1 MTNRAVVV
9 ALALVV
15 AACGDT
21 AIDPSTTT
29 TIAQAPA
36 TTVATTAASAPTE
49 ASTTTEAAA
58 PTTVAFNDNGS
69 TTTTTTT
76 TVPTTTT
83 EAVTTTT
90 APATTTTEAVGLGVV
105 IAPEDCEGYERDH
118 YRPHG
123 TSWRELGGVGYLTGE
138 ALDGGDVDHVVGL
151 EEGWCSGIRE
161 PAFGSAGENHR
172 ASVSSVNRGKGGRD
186 PAEWW
191 DTSGRTT
198 PRTNDYP
205 GWCEYLR
212 IHVAVKVAWA
222 GTMDQAEHDFISDQ
236 LADC

>member
-21 AIDPSTTT
+21 AIDPPTTT

-36 TTVATTAASAPTE
+36 TTVATTAASMPTE
-49 ASTTTEAAA
+49 ASTTPAAAA

-69 TTTTTTT
+69 TTTTTT

-151 EEGWCSGIRE
+151 EEAWCSGIRE

-212 IHVAVKVAWA
+212 IHVTVKVAWA